1 MSLLSENILKE
12 LITDDFASL
21 SRINQIEG
29 FLRSLYDAGHTKVT
43 PQEIT
48 QLFKDANM
56 NSPERSKKIR
66 CGVYKVREYLDS
78 MSAQKGSKIST
89 VCVKRIAEDQ
99 YKIEGV

>member
-1 MSLLSENILKE
+1 MNLLSEEILKE
-12 LITDDFASL
+12 LVVDDFCCL
-21 SRINQIEG
+21 SRIMQIEG
-29 FLRSLYDAGHTKVT
+29 FLKCLYNVGHMNVT

-56 NSPERSKKIR
+56 RSLKPSKRIR

-78 MSAQKGSKIST
+78 MSAQKESKIST

>member
-12 LITDDFASL
+12 LITDDFAGL

-66 CGVYKVREYLDS
+66 CGVFKVREYLDS
-78 MSAQKGSKIST
+78 MTTKKVIQDS
-89 VCVKRIAEDQ
+89 VLCVGLIEDDL
-99 YKIEGV
+99 YELTIT